1 MVNSIAI
8 TAGHSSKVVGA
19 SSDYGVENTLA
30 TVFITKLR
38 LKLQELGF
46 EKVKTFSSNADS
58 VTKYLQAQVEFSDN
72 TGYELALQVHFNA
85 GGGTGT
91 ECLYYPGNATT
102 QAMAGALSKAVA
114 GAMGIT
120 NRGAKARDDLYF
132 LKNTKVNALLLEV
145 CFIDSASDMISY
157 NVHIDAII
165 LAIIKTLTG
174 LQPETLRSGTAKGF
188 TATDKAE
195 LLNIINDLLE
205 KVNALETI

>member
-132 LKNTKVNALLLEV
+132 LKNTKVNALLLEI
-145 CFIDSASDMISY
+145 CFLDNASDMISY
-157 NVHIDAII
+157 NAGLDKII
-165 LAIIKTLTG
+165 MALVKALTG
-174 LQPETLRSGTAKGF
+174 LEPASVKPNNGISAKQ
-188 TATDKAE
+188 KSEIMSLINE
-195 LLNIINDLLE
+195 LLQKLDEI
-205 KVNALETI
+205 ETI